1 MTHADPLLPELSV
14 FVARM
19 GDALSSSLLEKQQ
32 FLSGDFVVPC
42 ATERLEKLSEGT
54 FM

>member
-14 FVARM
+14 FVGT
-19 GDALSSSLLEKQQ
+19 GDATLLETQRFLSS
-32 FLSGDFVVPC
+32 DFVVPC
-42 ATERLEKLSEGT
+42 AAERLEKLSEGT